1 MQRVT
6 NNKWFYRIMSLFF
19 ALLLFF
25 NANSQSYTN
34 TASTSES
41 HTYDQTVENIPIT
54 LQYDTDKYFVSG
66 YDESTN
72 VYLTSAN
79 RILLDKETN
88 AQTRSFTINADLR
101 KYGTGT
107 YEVPLKVKNLS
118 GAVSAELK
126 QTTIHVTIDTK
137 ETKDFDV
144 TPNVDSSIV
153 KDGYM
158 IDSVTASPTS
168 VSITSGKDI
177 IADIDKV
184 TATISDK
191 SDVTETFSE
200 NLDVKAYDSEG
211 NELSIV
217 ASPAQV
223 SVEVKV
229 SQPSKTVPISVK
241 QTGKQLSTVSD
252 YTFTLSTEKIK
263 IYGSSATLD
272 TIESIEVDVDVSNID
287 STTKK
292 KVNLSFPDG
301 VSSDDDSITVTVIP
315 TLLTSDTSSKNS
327 NSSNNT
333 NSSSTT
339 SSTNS
344 TNSGSSTSSSSSS
357 EEESSVETSN

>member
-1 MQRVT
+1 MQRIT

-34 TASTSES
+34 TATTSES
-41 HTYDQTVENIPIT
+41 HTYDQTVENIPIS

-88 AQTRSFTINADLR
+88 AQTRSFTITADLR
-101 KYGTGT
+101 KYETGT

-118 GAVSAELK
+118 GAVNAELK

-158 IDSVTASPTS
+158 IDSITASPTS

-184 TATISDK
+184 TATVSDK
-191 SDVTETFSE
+191 SDVDESFSE
-200 NLDVKAYDSEG
+200 NLDVKAYDKEG

-217 ASPAQV
+217 SSPAQV
-223 SVEVKV
+223 AVEVSI
-229 SQPSKTVPISVK
+229 SQPSKTVPITVK

-252 YTFTLSTEKIK
+252 YTFTLSKEKIK

-272 TIESIEVDVDVSNID
+272 TIDAIEVDVDVSNID

-292 KVNLSFPDG
+292 KVNLSLPDG
-301 VSSDDDSITVTVIP
+301 VSSDDDSITVTVVP
-315 TLLTSDTSSKNS
+315 TLLSSDTSSKAS
-327 NSSNNT
+327 TESSNP
-333 NSSSTT
+333 SSSSVAGSSSSD
-339 SSTNS
+339 SSTKA
-344 TNSGSSTSSSSSS
+344 SSSSSS
-357 EEESSVETSN
+357 ENQSSVETSN